1 MTMGTAPH
9 QPDVVL
15 NLDRPFEYQ
24 VVEQETGLVLFA
36 GRVAD
41 PS

>member
-1 MTMGTAPH
+1 VT
-9 QPDVVL
+9 
-15 NLDRPFEYQ
+15 LDRPF
-24 VVEQETGLVLFA
+24 VLFIRDNPTGELLFA